1 MKVVIFL
8 AFVLN
13 NISFSQNLVFYNNQ
27 DTIRFKENELI
38 NINGQKYF
46 YKNAD
51 KNNTQL
57 NIININNGLA
67 VSFKLNKIYTFQKY
81 YKKYSIRYAFE
92 NAYSVFKAGF
102 IGCGTLGFLL
112 GSSWDGGTGSGP
124 SIIES
129 FAAGTLIGVVSGI
142 TGGLS
147 LGGPSFIW
155 HGFIALIE
163 PYGEGKICNMSDY
176 KLMFE

>member
-1 MKVVIFL
+1 MKPIPFFVILLFNL
-8 AFVLN
+8 VL
-13 NISFSQNLVFYNNQ
+13 SQNLVFYNNR

-46 YKNAD
+46 YKNAH

-57 NIININNGLA
+57 NTTNINNGLA
-67 VSFKLNKIYTFQKY
+67 VSFKLNEIYTFQKY

-112 GSSWDGGTGSGP
+112 GSSWGGETGSGP

-147 LGGPSFIW
+147 LGGPSFLW
-155 HGFIALIE
+155 HGFIAFIE
-163 PYGEGKICNMSDY
+163 PYREGKICNMPDY

>member
-8 AFVLN
+8 ALVLN

-142 TGGLS
+142 TGGLT
-147 LGGPSFIW
+147 LGGPNFFYY
-155 HGFIALIE
+155 GFIALIE
-163 PYGEGKICNMSDY
+163 PYGEGKICDMRDY
-176 KLMFE
+176 KLRFE

>member
-8 AFVLN
+8 TLVFI
-13 NISFSQNLVFYNNQ
+13 NITVSQNLIFYNNQ

-46 YKNAD
+46 YRNAY

-57 NIININNGLA
+57 ITTNINNGLA
-67 VSFKLNKIYTFQKY
+67 VSFKLNGIYTFQKY

-92 NAYSVFKAGF
+92 NAYSLFKAGF

-112 GSSWDGGTGSGP
+112 GSSLDGETGSGV

-147 LGGPSFIW
+147 LGGPSFFW
-155 HGFIALIE
+155 HGFIAFIE
-163 PYGEGKICNMSDY
+163 PYSEGKTCNMRDY
-176 KLMFE
+176 KIRFE

>member
-8 AFVLN
+8 ALVLN
-13 NISFSQNLVFYNNQ
+13 KMSFSQNLVFYNNQ

-46 YKNAD
+46 YKNAH
-51 KNNTQL
+51 KSNTQL
-57 NIININNGLA
+57 STTNINNGLA
-67 VSFKLNKIYTFQKY
+67 VTFKLNEIDTFQSY
-81 YKKYSIRYAFE
+81 YKTYSIRYAFE
-92 NAYSVFKAGF
+92 NAYLVFKAGF
-102 IGCGTLGFLL
+102 IGCGTLGFLF
-112 GSSWDGGTGSGP
+112 GSSWDGETGSGL

-163 PYGEGKICNMSDY
+163 PYGEGKICNMRDY
-176 KLMFE
+176 KLRFE

>member
-8 AFVLN
+8 ALVLN
-13 NISFSQNLVFYNNQ
+13 NISSSQNLVFYNNQ

-46 YKNAD
+46 YRNAH
-51 KNNTQL
+51 KSNTQL
-57 NIININNGLA
+57 NTTNINNGLA
-67 VSFKLNKIYTFQKY
+67 VTFKLNEIYTFQKY

-112 GSSWDGGTGSGP
+112 GSSWDGDTGYGS

-129 FAAGTLIGVVSGI
+129 FAAGTLIGIVSGI
-142 TGGLS
+142 TGGLI
-147 LGGPSFIW
+147 LGGPNFLW
-155 HGFIALIE
+155 HGFIALVE
-163 PYGEGKICNMSDY
+163 PYGEGKICDMRDY
-176 KLMFE
+176 KLRFE

>member
-1 MKVVIFL
+1 MKSTPSKKF
-8 AFVLN
+8 
-13 NISFSQNLVFYNNQ
+13 
-27 DTIRFKENELI
+27 
-38 NINGQKYF
+38 
-46 YKNAD
+46 
-51 KNNTQL
+51 
-57 NIININNGLA
+57 
-67 VSFKLNKIYTFQKY
+67 

-92 NAYSVFKAGF
+92 DAYSVFKAGF

-163 PYGEGKICNMSDY
+163 PYGEGKICNMRDY
-176 KLMFE
+176 KLRFE